1 MHWVITVLEY
11 HFNKVAGLQPVRL
24 FKKETPAK
32 AFSCKFYEIYQNKF
46 FTNCCHSLSLVSF
59 TITCCYSLSFIVTHW
74 HLLSLLYHSLK
85 FVAPLAVSRCHSM
98 SLVGICC
105 HSLYHSLT
113 FVVPLAVSRCHSLSL
128 VGICC
133 HSLYHSLTFLVPLPV
148 SRCHSLSLVV
158 PIVVN
163 RCYSVYQSSVFLK
176 NDQLFGLKNPNFS
189 YIQKI
194 CP

>member
-11 HFNKVAGLQPVRL
+11 HFNKVAGLRL

-59 TITCCYSLSFIVTHW
+59 TITCCYSFSFIVTHW

-85 FVAPLAVSRCHSM
+85 FVA
-98 SLVGICC
+98 
-105 HSLYHSLT
+105 
-113 FVVPLAVSRCHSLSL
+113 PLAVSRCHSLSL

-148 SRCHSLSLVV
+148 SHCHSLSLVV

-163 RCYSVYQSSVFLK
+163 RCYSVYQSSVFVK

>member
-74 HLLSLLYHSLK
+74 HLLSL
-85 FVAPLAVSRCHSM
+85 FVPLTN
-98 SLVGICC
+98 ICC
-105 HSLYHSLT
+105 T
-113 FVVPLAVSRCHSLSL
+113 TCCQSLSFFVTRWHL
-128 VGICC
+128 L
-133 HSLYHSLTFLVPLPV
+133 SLFVPPTDISCTTF
-148 SRCHSLSLVV
+148 CQSLSFFVTRCT
-158 PIVVN
+158 N
-163 RCYSVYQSSVFLK
+163 RCQSLLLGVSIVC
-176 NDQLFGLKNPNFS
+176 FS
-189 YIQKI
+189 
-194 CP
+194 